1 MSNVT
6 QSGRRQRARQELDL
20 DDTQEQYEI
29 EQAISKEEERRE
41 AKEMRRLEIEDS
53 LSYSACMAISKYM
66 DKYFLDPIIG
76 FFMPGFGDF
85 LTSLLVWPFIYVAA
99 FKVRSLPLTLAVI
112 FNVLRDIAIGLIPF
126 WIGDLLDA
134 FNRGYLQNC
143 RLIVGFVEDDQ
154 EVIDEVNGKAWW
166 MGVLIILF
174 CFIIYWLIEFALWV
188 TTTVSDFFS
197 NLF

>member
-1 MSNVT
+1 MSDVT
-6 QSGRRQRARQELDL
+6 QSGRRQRARQELGL
-20 DDTQEQYEI
+20 DDAQEQYEI
-29 EQAISKEEERRE
+29 ERAISKEEERRE

-53 LSYSACMAISKYM
+53 LSYKACMAINKYM

-76 FFMPGFGDF
+76 FILPSLGDF

-126 WIGDLLDA
+126 WIGDIFDA

-166 MGVLIILF
+166 MGVLIVLL
-174 CFIIYWLIEFALWV
+174 CFIIYWLIEFAIWV
-188 TTTVSDFFS
+188 TTAVSDFIS

>member
-1 MSNVT
+1 MSDVT
-6 QSGRRQRARQELDL
+6 QSGRRQRARQELGL
-20 DDTQEQYEI
+20 DDAQEQYEI
-29 EQAISKEEERRE
+29 ERAISKEEERRE

-53 LSYSACMAISKYM
+53 LSYKACMAINKYM

-76 FFMPGFGDF
+76 LILPSFGDF

-126 WIGDLLDA
+126 WIGDIFDA

-154 EVIDEVNGKAWW
+154 EVIDEVKRSEWQGMVDGGAYCPFLFHHLLAHRICYMGNNGS
-166 MGVLIILF
+166 LRFYL
-174 CFIIYWLIEFALWV
+174 
-188 TTTVSDFFS
+188 
-197 NLF
+197 

>member
-1 MSNVT
+1 MSDVT
-6 QSGRRQRARQELDL
+6 QSGRRQRARQELGL
-20 DDTQEQYEI
+20 DDAQEQYEI
-29 EQAISKEEERRE
+29 ERAISKEEERRE

-53 LSYSACMAISKYM
+53 LSYKACMAINKYM

-76 FFMPGFGDF
+76 FILPSLGDF

-126 WIGDLLDA
+126 WIGDIFDA

-166 MGVLIILF
+166 MGVLIVLAI
-174 CFIIYWLIEFALWV
+174 WV
-188 TTTVSDFFS
+188 TTAVSDFIS

>member
-1 MSNVT
+1 MPITNNIP
-6 QSGRRQRARQELDL
+6 R
-20 DDTQEQYEI
+20 EI
-29 EQAISKEEERRE
+29 TAKEYAVEGQPCDVRVKEEV
-41 AKEMRRLEIEDS
+41 I
-53 LSYSACMAISKYM
+53 
-66 DKYFLDPIIG
+66 PILFG
-76 FFMPGFGDF
+76 FFFLPGFGDF

-126 WIGDLLDA
+126 WIGDILDA

-166 MGVLIILF
+166 MGVLIVLF
-174 CFIIYWLIEFALWV
+174 CFIIYWLIEFAIWV
-188 TTTVSDFFS
+188 TKAVSDFFS